1 MNILIKFTCMAFK
14 FVKYNKDFEVLLL
27 YDLFDIL
34 PWGFPLAILQLEIS
48 SFRFN

>member
-1 MNILIKFTCMAFK
+1 MNILIKFSMYGFK

-34 PWGFPLAILQLEIS
+34 PFGFFWEYCEIS